1 MFPLQPKK
9 REKSLH
15 THVYYTVLRTT
26 VLQTY
31 IRTHTH
37 THIGHRNVEK
47 HPPAAL
53 LGSPLV
59 PSHIGLTLM
68 TLLFFRDFQ
77 QTKTRGA
84 KNEREGIIPRQVS
97 HKKSIH
103 TDDKLASAP
112 TRPAWSMDGHS
123 SQPSQL
129 PTELLPSS
137 LASGASGDGHVPSAF
152 S

>member
-15 THVYYTVLRTT
+15 TH
-26 VLQTY
+26 
-31 IRTHTH
+31 THTSTIRYYVRRCCRRIYVH

-84 KNEREGIIPRQVS
+84 KNEREGIIPPQVS

>member
-9 REKSLH
+9 REKSLHTH

-37 THIGHRNVEK
+37 TSAIEMWRNI
-47 HPPAAL
+47 HQLPCLAL
-53 LGSPLV
+53 

-84 KNEREGIIPRQVS
+84 KNERERIIPPQLW

-129 PTELLPSS
+129 PAELLPSS
-137 LASGASGDGHVPSAF
+137 LASGDGHVPSAF